1 MRHAK
6 KFNHL
11 SRKAPHRRALLANLS
26 NALIEHKRITTTVAK
41 AKALRMYFEPLVTK
55 AKTNTTHSRRRV
67 FSKLQNKEAITELFD
82 VIAPKVGDRPG
93 GYVRIIRLGSRAGD
107 GAEMA
112 LIELVDFNE
121 VYEGSKTSAGKKTR
135 RGGGR
140 RSRRGSGKSKKAAE
154 TTAAASTADDP
165 STTDEPAT
173 TDAGDGADAL
183 AEETAET
190 TPEEPAVEEG
200 SDTQDDAST
209 SDETSDDE
217 GSDDAADASESAD
230 DDTASDD
237 EETKD

>member
-41 AKALRMYFEPLVTK
+41 AKALRMFFEPLVTK

-67 FSKLQNKEAITELFD
+67 FSKLQNKDAITELFD
-82 VIAPKVGDRPG
+82 VIAPTVGDRPG

-140 RSRRGSGKSKKAAE
+140 RRRRGSGKGKKSAE
-154 TTAAASTADDP
+154 TTAATTEADEA
-165 STTDEPAT
+165 STTDEPAE
-173 TDAGDGADAL
+173 TDAG
-183 AEETAET
+183 
-190 TPEEPAVEEG
+190 
-200 SDTQDDAST
+200 SSDDASAEDAT
-209 SDETSDDE
+209 KTAAEGDAAGEGGPDAEADAPAAEKASDD
-217 GSDDAADASESAD
+217 STDAPESAG
-230 DDTASDD
+230 DDTATDD